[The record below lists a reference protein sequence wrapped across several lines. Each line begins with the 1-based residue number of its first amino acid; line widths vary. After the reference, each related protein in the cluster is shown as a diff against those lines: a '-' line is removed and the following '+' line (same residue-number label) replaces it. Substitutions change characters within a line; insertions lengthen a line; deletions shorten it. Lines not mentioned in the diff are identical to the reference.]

1 MKGGS
6 LIIAGNSG
14 FLTGFMMQKGQIIVC
29 GDAGEAIGDSM
40 YEGTIYVG
48 GKYGSLGS
56 DAIEEETS
64 EEELISIWDSLEKH
78 GVREKPRFRKIVSE
92 KKLYHLDSLER
103 MEKTGI

>member
-1 MKGGS
+1 
-6 LIIAGNSG
+6 
-14 FLTGFMMQKGQIIVC
+14 MMQKGQIIVC
-29 GDAGEAIGDSM
+29 GNAGEAIGDSM

-48 GKYGSLGS
+48 GNYGSLGS

-78 GVREKPRFRKIVSE
+78 GIGQKPRFTKIVSE